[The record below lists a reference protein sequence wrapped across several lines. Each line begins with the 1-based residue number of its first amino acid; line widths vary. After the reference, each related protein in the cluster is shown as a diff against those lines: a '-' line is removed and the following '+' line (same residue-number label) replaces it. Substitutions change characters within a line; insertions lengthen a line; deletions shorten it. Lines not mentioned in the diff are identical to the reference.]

1 MRIQK
6 FIGVA
11 LRLDGQS
18 MKLVKRRAEESGMNI
33 SEYIR
38 HCVLLESMIDGDVE
52 SFKLIAERMK
62 EKLRVVVGKLAG
74 I

>member
-11 LRLDGQS
+11 LRLDEQS
-18 MKLVKRRAEESGMNI
+18 MKLVKRRAEESNMNL

-52 SFKLIAERMK
+52 SFKLIAEKMK
-62 EKLRVVVGKLAG
+62 EKLRVAVGKLTG